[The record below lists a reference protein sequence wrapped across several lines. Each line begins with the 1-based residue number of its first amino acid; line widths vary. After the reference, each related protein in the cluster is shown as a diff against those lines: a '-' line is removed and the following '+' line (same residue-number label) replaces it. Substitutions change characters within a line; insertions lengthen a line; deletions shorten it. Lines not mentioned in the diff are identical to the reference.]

1 MQYYGK
7 KNYFNIEFFKQKLN
21 TKLMHWKTCSLLDKN
36 KIDFIFT
43 LPYLSYVFLRGVLRF
58 SPTQFD
64 LLYFLFKLGV
74 VLGHLLELGLVGLLL
89 RVERADAELR
99 VVELVLQII
108 SVHCLFIAHVREIDF
123 PKYGPLIKLQE
134 LMYISYHDSGS
145 GRLYRVLYD
154 DIGFII

>member
-1 MQYYGK
+1 ME

-21 TKLMHWKTCSLLDKN
+21 TKLMHWKTCSLLDEK

-64 LLYFLFKLGV
+64 LLDLLFKLGV

-89 RVERADAELR
+89 RVE
-99 VVELVLQII
+99 
-108 SVHCLFIAHVREIDF
+108 
-123 PKYGPLIKLQE
+123 
-134 LMYISYHDSGS
+134 
-145 GRLYRVLYD
+145 
-154 DIGFII
+154 